1 MKMPFRLLGNNTP
14 RPIKRTARRSLRFV
28 VILLLAFAL
37 LAAAGR
43 WAPHALAT
51 PVQAIARPFIIVRN
65 AIGESIV
72 STVSFFQSKAAIEAQ
87 NATLQKELI
96 LYNAVV
102 AERDYFAGQTAD
114 LQKLLGSAGS
124 STPSKFAIARIL
136 SKPNFSPYDTMLVAA
151 SDSINIGDLVFAD
164 PHTIIG
170 YVSAVSKTA
179 VTVTAYSTPGQ
190 NTKVLIGSSS
200 IEAVA
205 TGLGGGTLEVRL
217 PRNAPV
223 AIGDLVTAAGI
234 SDIGILGRVEVATAT
249 PSAPFE
255 RVLFTSPLD
264 IFDLSY
270 VLIKLDV
277 PTIHD
282 FIKK

>member
-1 MKMPFRLLGNNTP
+1 MLFRLPGTNTP
-14 RPIKRTARRSLRFV
+14 RPIKRPARRTLRFV
-28 VILLLAFAL
+28 VALLVALAL

-65 AIGESIV
+65 AIGDSIS
-72 STVSFFQSKAAIEAQ
+72 STVSFFQSKAAMESQ
-87 NATLQKELI
+87 NTALQKELV

-102 AERDYFAGQTAD
+102 AERDYFSGQTVE
-114 LQKLLGSAGS
+114 LQKLLGSIGS
-124 STPSKFAIARIL
+124 STPAKFVVARIL

-151 SDSINIGDLVFAD
+151 GDSVSPGDLVFAD
-164 PHTIIG
+164 LNTLIG
-170 YVSAVSKTA
+170 YVSSVSKTTA
-179 VTVTAYSTPGQ
+179 TVTAYSTPGQ
-190 NTKVLIGSSS
+190 NTNVLIGSSS

-223 AIGDLVTAAGI
+223 AVGDLVTAAGI
-234 SDIGILGRVEVATAT
+234 SDTSILGRVEVATAT

-270 VLIKLDV
+270 VLIKLDA
-277 PTIHD
+277 PTIHGVT
-282 FIKK
+282 KK